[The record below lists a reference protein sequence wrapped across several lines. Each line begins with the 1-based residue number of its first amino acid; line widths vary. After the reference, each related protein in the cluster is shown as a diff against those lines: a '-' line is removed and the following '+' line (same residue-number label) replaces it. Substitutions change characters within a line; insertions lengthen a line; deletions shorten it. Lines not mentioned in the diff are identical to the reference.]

1 MSKDNIKVKERKY
14 YMSADDQSK
23 MGDLER
29 SHKNCLEKTGR
40 MRPGK
45 SKKDRVLKGL

>member
-1 MSKDNIKVKERKY
+1 MSKDNIKVKERKHF
-14 YMSADDQSK
+14 MSQDDIQK